1 MQVRY
6 SSRNAAARRAA
17 RLAVLLAATLVV
29 TGCVAEPPK
38 PAPSAPSR
46 TQEPEPRP
54 MLSSR
59 ATLPGEPL
67 TVVAGAD
74 PVGNS
79 IAASA
84 ALYAG
89 AQFVITAPEGDLGA
103 QLLASSAAV
112 ALGVPLLLTPATDA
126 ADRVAPVE
134 AELDRLGA
142 THVLSVDGETP
153 TATPLAA
160 TGAHAARELL
170 HVAATA
176 TALAAI
182 LPGNP
187 KATPVSAEGALAA
200 VAGQDPHSPLLLSLE
215 PGAPRPTATNPATN
229 RATNRPAVPSHPTLP
244 RVRRATPLTGGL
256 VIAVNDP
263 AQLAGAA
270 TARSTGTPV
279 LVVPADRP
287 NPQASAALVT
297 ALADARPTAVIAL
310 GAPFAGEAG
319 LEWKIRSAATGTQ
332 LPGGGQQL
340 FPGRLLVALYGTPG
354 TSALGVLG
362 EQELSAAIVRAK
374 STAAE
379 YATLTD
385 RPVVPMM
392 EIIATVAA
400 GAVGSDGNYSN
411 EISAGSLRPWVE
423 AAGAAGMYVVLD
435 LQPGRT
441 DFLTQ
446 AKRYESLLELPHVGL
461 ALDPE
466 WRLGRTQRHLEQIG
480 SVDAA
485 ELNSVITWL
494 ADLTNERALPQKLL
508 VLHQFSLKMIRNRA
522 ALDTSRA
529 EIALLLHV
537 DGLGGQPAKQAT
549 WRALQV
555 GAPEGIAWGWKNFI
569 DEDRPMLTPRQTM
582 SQVAP
587 IPDLITYQ

>member
-1 MQVRY
+1 M
-6 SSRNAAARRAA
+6 
-17 RLAVLLAATLVV
+17 
-29 TGCVAEPPK
+29 
-38 PAPSAPSR
+38 
-46 TQEPEPRP
+46 
-54 MLSSR
+54 
-59 ATLPGEPL
+59 
-67 TVVAGAD
+67 
-74 PVGNS
+74 
-79 IAASA
+79 
-84 ALYAG
+84 
-89 AQFVITAPEGDLGA
+89 
-103 QLLASSAAV
+103 
-112 ALGVPLLLTPATDA
+112 
-126 ADRVAPVE
+126 
-134 AELDRLGA
+134 
-142 THVLSVDGETP
+142 
-153 TATPLAA
+153 
-160 TGAHAARELL
+160 
-170 HVAATA
+170 
-176 TALAAI
+176 
-182 LPGNP
+182 
-187 KATPVSAEGALAA
+187 
-200 VAGQDPHSPLLLSLE
+200 
-215 PGAPRPTATNPATN
+215 
-229 RATNRPAVPSHPTLP
+229 
-244 RVRRATPLTGGL
+244 
-256 VIAVNDP
+256 NDP

-297 ALADARPTAVIAL
+297 ALGAARPTAVIAL

-319 LEWKIRSAATGTQ
+319 LEWEIRSAATGTQ

-362 EQELSAAIVRAK
+362 EQELSAAIARAK

-411 EISAGSLRPWVE
+411 EISADFLRPWVE

-466 WRLGRTQRHLEQIG
+466 WRLGSTQRHLEQIG
-480 SVDAA
+480 SVDAG

-549 WRALQV
+549 WRALQA
-555 GAPEGIAWGWKNFI
+555 GAPDGIAWGWKNFI
-569 DEDRPMLTPRQTM
+569 DEDHPMLTPGETM

>member
-6 SSRNAAARRAA
+6 SSLSSLVAARRGAA
-17 RLAVLLAATLVV
+17 RIGAGVLVAALVL
-29 TGCVAEPPK
+29 TSCVAEPAQPV
-38 PAPSAPSR
+38 PSPSTARGAPVS
-46 TQEPEPRP
+46 EPPRP
-54 MLSSR
+54 ALASST
-59 ATLPGEPL
+59 TLPAEQL
-67 TVVAGAD
+67 TVIADAD
-74 PVGNS
+74 PVVNA

-89 AQFVITAPEGDLGA
+89 AQLVITAPAGDLAA

-112 ALGVPLLLTPATDA
+112 TLGVPLLLTPTTDA
-126 ADRVAPVE
+126 PATVAALE
-134 AELDRLGA
+134 AEFDRLGA
-142 THVLSVDGETP
+142 THVLGVGGD
-153 TATPLAA
+153 AA
-160 TGAHAARELL
+160 APAAVAGRNGTREHL
-170 HVAATA
+170 HVEATA
-176 TALAAI
+176 TALGAI
-182 LPGNP
+182 LPGTP
-187 KATPVSAEGALAA
+187 TATRVSGPGALAA
-200 VAGQDPHSPLLLSLE
+200 VAGLDPRSPMLLSLE
-215 PGAPRPTATNPATN
+215 PGQAATQAQTPTPVPAAERPL
-229 RATNRPAVPSHPTLP
+229 TLP
-244 RVRRATPLTGGL
+244 RIRRAAPLTGGL
-256 VIAVNDP
+256 VLAVNDP

-270 TARSTGTPV
+270 TARSAGASV

-287 NPQASAALVT
+287 NPQASAELVT
-297 ALADARPTAVIAL
+297 AVAAARSAAVIAL
-310 GAPFAGEAG
+310 GAPFAGEAS
-319 LEWKIRSAATGTQ
+319 LEWKIRSAATGAQ

-362 EQELSAAIVRAK
+362 EQELPAAIARAK

-379 YATLTD
+379 YDTLSD

-423 AAGAAGMYVVLD
+423 AAGAAGVYVVLD

-466 WRLGRTQRHLEQIG
+466 WRLGSTQRHLEQIG

-485 ELNSVITWL
+485 ELNRVVTWL
-494 ADLTNERALPQKLL
+494 ADLTRDRALPQKLL

-529 EIALLLHV
+529 ELALLLHV

-549 WRALQV
+549 WRALQA
-555 GAPEGIAWGWKNFI
+555 GAPAGIAWGWKNFI
-569 DEDRPMLTPRQTM
+569 DEDHPMLTPGQTM

-587 IPDLITYQ
+587 VPDLITYQ